1 VINRWHT
8 TLSGTRLEIMDSIT
22 LGDVEIVPVTEVAE
36 LRLPRDAI
44 FPDRDEAEWRANE
57 HWLAP
62 RFWEPSADLLVAAV
76 RTWVLR
82 SEGRTILV
90 DTGIGNHKQRPGNPP
105 FHMLHTGFLDNLAAA
120 GVRPDDVDLVVCT
133 HVHGDHV
140 GWNTQ
145 LVDCDWVPTFRNAR
159 YVIPRAD
166 FDYWNPVNGQRT
178 RSGPRF
184 ANVFEDSV
192 EPVHRAGLTVL
203 WEDHYDVDANLRL
216 EPAPGHTPGSA
227 VLRLR
232 SGADRAVFVGDLL
245 HTPLQVVAPDESP
258 CLDEDEQAARVS
270 RRRVLDLVASE
281 NALMLPAHLP
291 APGALEVRADGDRYA
306 VKAWAAFR

>member
-1 VINRWHT
+1 VIDRWRAT
-8 TLSGTRLEIMDSIT
+8 RSGTRLEIVDSLT

-36 LRLPRDAI
+36 LRLPRDAV
-44 FPDRDEAEWRANE
+44 FPNRDEAEWRANE

-62 RFWEPSADLLVAAV
+62 RFWEPSADVLVAAV

-90 DTGIGNHKQRPGNPP
+90 DTGVGNHKQRPGNPP
-105 FHMLHTGFLDNLAAA
+105 FHMLSTGFLDNLAAA
-120 GVRPDDVDLVVCT
+120 GVHPDDVDLVVCT

-145 LVDCDWVPTFRNAR
+145 LIDGEWVPTFRNAR
-159 YVIPRAD
+159 YVISRAD
-166 FDYWNPVNGQRT
+166 FGYWNPANGHQT

-192 EPVHRAGLTVL
+192 EPVYRAGLTVL

-232 SGADRAVFVGDLL
+232 SGSDRAVFVGDLL
-245 HTPLQVVAPDESP
+245 HSPLQVIAPDESP
-258 CLDEDEQAARVS
+258 CLDEDEQAALAS
-270 RRRVLDLVASE
+270 RWRVLDLVASE
-281 NALMLPAHLP
+281 NALMLPAHFP
-291 APGALEVRADGDRYA
+291 GPGALEVRADGDRYA
-306 VKAWAAFR
+306 IEAWAQFG